1 MVSNS
6 DESTQIAV
14 QLFSEIESFEI
25 NTPNRKTLQF
35 FHRNS
40 QLVSK
45 NSISVEDEINIVQ
58 TEEKL
63 QKKKILSMK
72 KNNQEMLTIN

>member
-1 MVSNS
+1 MGSEMCIRDSSNS

-35 FHRNS
+35 LLRNS
-40 QLVSK
+40 QLVAK
-45 NSISVEDEINIVQ
+45 NSISAV
-58 TEEKL
+58 L
-63 QKKKILSMK
+63 PSCILAS
-72 KNNQEMLTIN
+72 N